1 MRKFSEVEIITFDVY
16 GTLVDWRY
24 SIGSFIAKYVSRD
37 AVEEYFECDIK
48 EVSTYRLYKDIL
60 KTCLR
65 KIMDRR
71 GLSYRDELGDA
82 FVRAFAK
89 SPPFPDTIYGLYLL
103 KKKGYRTGVISNTD
117 RDLIE
122 VTLYG
127 LRELIDYIVTA
138 QDTGFY
144 KPDPRA
150 FTRALE
156 IMGVS
161 KEKILHVSAYPQYD
175 LETAERLSIKNI
187 HLNRYGYKWS
197 PEIRSLDELADLLSS
212 E

>member
-1 MRKFSEVEIITFDVY
+1 MNRFCGVEIVTFDVY

-24 SIGSFIAKYVSRD
+24 SISSFIERYVSRD
-37 AVEEYFECDIK
+37 AVEEYFECDIR
-48 EVSTYRLYKDIL
+48 EVSSYRLYKDIL

-65 KIMDRR
+65 KIMISRELRYNED
-71 GLSYRDELGDA
+71 LGDA
-82 FVRAFAK
+82 FVRIFAK

-103 KKKGYRTGVISNTD
+103 KKNGFRTGVISNTD
-117 RDLIE
+117 RDLID

-127 LRELIDYIVTA
+127 LRDLIDYIVTA

-150 FTRALE
+150 FIRALE
-156 IMGVS
+156 IMGVD
-161 KEKILHVSAYPQYD
+161 KEKIIHVSAYPQYD
-175 LETAERLSIKNI
+175 LEIAERLGIRNI

-197 PEIRSLDELADLLSS
+197 PEIKSLDELINLLK
-212 E
+212 

>member
-1 MRKFSEVEIITFDVY
+1 MKRFSGIELVTFDVY

-24 SIGSFIAKYVSRD
+24 SIGSFIEKYVSRD
-37 AVEEYFECDIK
+37 AVDKYFECDIREVKRYRPYK
-48 EVSTYRLYKDIL
+48 EIL

-65 KIMDRR
+65 EVMRDKN
-71 GLSYRDELGDA
+71 LEYREELGEA

-89 SPPFPDTIYGLYLL
+89 SPPFPDTLYGLYLL
-103 KKKGYRTGVISNTD
+103 KKRGLRTGVISNTD

-122 VTLYG
+122 ITLSG
-127 LRELIDYIVTA
+127 LRDLIDHIVTA

-156 IMGVS
+156 ILDID

-175 LETAERLSIKNI
+175 LETASSLGIKTL
-187 HLNRYGYKWS
+187 HLNRYGYDWR
-197 PEIRSLDELADLLSS
+197 PEIMRLDEIIYLI